1 MAETNKST
9 TKARAT
15 ETKNATGKERKERLD
30 SELSDTFPAS
40 DPPSLT
46 QPTTKVGGPDRKRRK
61 ASVWAAFAMSQ
72 SMIEAAGV
80 MPGRSRFA

>member
-15 ETKNATGKERKERLD
+15 ETKNATDKEQKERFD
-30 SELSDTFPAS
+30 SGLANTFPAS

-46 QPTTKVGGPDRKRRK
+46 QNGR
-61 ASVWAAFAMSQ
+61 
-72 SMIEAAGV
+72 AG
-80 MPGRSRFA
+80 S